1 MKLLETITLTNILK
15 LFSTFS
21 PILIIF
27 LIILY
32 SLFSNNLVSSI
43 FLLFGSTIVI
53 FACFILKKILKIE
66 QNKHASNICNLLP
79 APFFTLYGRKHD
91 VHVIYSEPS
100 TNISL
105 IAYIF
110 MFVTYPMIENK
121 NFNYSLFI
129 ILLFMLLINCII
141 EMHML
146 CSSLIGIILGLLLG
160 ITIGLMYY
168 IFLNNMQGEKKTL
181 TYGKEYSKNDTE
193 SKDNNSNCYLANST
207 TFICN
212 SY

>member
-32 SLFSNNLVSSI
+32 SLFTNNFVSSI
-43 FLLFGSTIVI
+43 FLLFGSVIVI

-66 QNKHASNICNLLP
+66 QNKHASNICNFLP
-79 APFFTLYGRKHD
+79 APFFTLNGRKD
-91 VHVIYSEPS
+91 EVDVIYSEPS

-160 ITIGLMYY
+160 LTIGLMYY
-168 IFLNNMQGEKKTL
+168 IFLNNIQGEKKTL
-181 TYGKEYSKNDTE
+181 TYGKEYSKNDTK
-193 SKDNNSNCYLANST
+193 SKNNNSNCYFANST
-207 TFICN
+207 TFTCN